1 MKIFFC
7 DVCNESIPVK
17 LVQEGQIST
26 VKGKMIC
33 PKCLPVAKPAWEG
46 PASEGADPVAPA
58 PLVVGSAPP
67 RPSSSRGG
75 FLLGMLGCALGAAA
89 LAGFVFLRQEAEEDR
104 RELHESTKGLS
115 ALIQALADSE
125 QRAGDRRAEEERRFG
140 GLETELEK
148 SRRALDAI
156 QELRREL
163 DAETKRWEGRKL
175 ELEAGFAKA
184 LGQGL
189 EPLRSQAVRVE
200 ASVAKASSEAQGL
213 RNELARLAGRV
224 DMLSGRAGESG
235 PVAAPAPEGSGA
247 AEAVA
252 LKDLPPAV
260 SKQVEL
266 LKEADATKV
275 WAALSELGNMPD
287 PRVIP
292 YVIPTL
298 SHGDPFVRHQAMTL
312 LGDLNAKEAVE
323 KLIQALGDEESWVRE
338 GAYTA
343 LRKITRQNLRF
354 DTHASR
360 EQRAEAKAAWE
371 KWWSANRDK
380 VLGT

>member
-26 VKGKMIC
+26 VKGKVIC
-33 PKCLPVAKPAWEG
+33 PKCLPVAA
-46 PASEGADPVAPA
+46 PASEEAVGAVPA
-58 PLVVGSAPP
+58 PLVVGKPP
-67 RPSSSRGG
+67 VRAAGSRAAGLLA
-75 FLLGMLGCALGAAA
+75 LLGCGLGAGALALG
-89 LAGFVFLRQEAEEDR
+89 FSLRQESEEQR
-104 RELHESTKGLS
+104 RELRESSKSITV
-115 ALIQALADSE
+115 LIQELADAE
-125 QRAGDRRAEEERRFG
+125 ARTRLRVGEEERRFEAH
-140 GLETELEK
+140 ETELEK
-148 SRRALDAI
+148 ARRALDAI
-156 QELRREL
+156 DVLRREL
-163 DAETKRWEGRKL
+163 DAETKLWEGRKL
-175 ELEAGFAKA
+175 ELEAGFAKT

-189 EPLRSQAVRVE
+189 EPLRTQAVRVE
-200 ASVAKASSEAQGL
+200 ASVAKSSSEAQGL

-224 DMLSGRAGESG
+224 DMLAGRAAESG
-235 PVAAPAPEGSGA
+235 PVAAPAPGGSGS

-252 LKDLPPAV
+252 LKDLPAAI

-266 LKEADATKV
+266 LKDADASKV
-275 WAALSELGNMPD
+275 WAALTELGNMPD

-298 SHGDPFVRHQAMTL
+298 SHSDPFVRHQAMTL

-323 KLIQALGDEESWVRE
+323 QLIQALGDEESWVRE

-380 VLGT
+380 VLGS